1 MASHNNKTPNGRLTS
16 GAAYAML
23 SRAMLYAERWDDA
36 RIAAEEVMG
45 MGYKLEEKENYSNA
59 FKAGSQEAI
68 LQYCYD
74 KSSTV
79 THDFDGYMAPGG
91 DKALDGNSMTGGF
104 GTPTQEMV
112 ESYEYADGS
121 GFPDWSTWHTAEGT
135 TATRLVSQT
144 GTVENQLPHTYRCH
158 KTEPYPGR
166 GNRQTSQYYLCR

>member
-1 MASHNNKTPNGRLTS
+1 MMPGSLR
-16 GAAYAML
+16 
-23 SRAMLYAERWDDA
+23 
-36 RIAAEEVMG
+36 EVMG

-79 THDFDGYMAPGG
+79 THDFDGYMATGG

-104 GTPTQEMV
+104 GTPTQEMG

-135 TATRLVSQT
+135 TEL
-144 GTVENQLPHTYRCH
+144 LHTINLNHASKQPFFIMALCGKAERCI
-158 KTEPYPGR
+158 
-166 GNRQTSQYYLCR
+166 LCQWC

>member
-1 MASHNNKTPNGRLTS
+1 
-16 GAAYAML
+16 ML

-104 GTPTQEMV
+104 GTPTQE
-112 ESYEYADGS
+112 
-121 GFPDWSTWHTAEGT
+121 W
-135 TATRLVSQT
+135 
-144 GTVENQLPHTYRCH
+144 
-158 KTEPYPGR
+158 
-166 GNRQTSQYYLCR
+166 